1 MKTMFP
7 DSAHGGAVRTGQP
20 AWRRALAVM
29 LIALLSP
36 VPALFAFW
44 ADASGDWLPD
54 SWVDPASGHVFTLAE
69 LDAFSDDIDGDGLS
83 NAQEM
88 AIGTNPFSP
97 DTDGDGIS
105 DLLDPLPL
113 TASNLSPANGIV
125 WGAIALDDADGDG
138 IPNFLDDCPYGQY
151 GAQLGTPDTDGDGI
165 PDFID
170 PAPEDLY
177 NTSPFNGL
185 QWLGDALAD
194 ADGDGVP
201 NFHDWYP
208 YDSALWDPQQDPDG
222 DGLVKA
228 KDPHPADPYNP
239 SPVNGL
245 NWGPDVYGDADGDG
259 IPNFYDA
266 YPYDSGNGYVPPEPD
281 SDGDG
286 IPDSSDPSPWD
297 YDNFSAANGVSWQ
310 WDARGDADGDGISN
324 FYDQFPYDYYNG
336 NMPVFDQDGDGIPDA
351 EDPAPSD
358 STNLSPINGG
368 LWYTAALADADGDGN
383 PNFTDPWPYDPTNG
397 NLPPEWNSPTADT
410 DADGIPNAQ
419 DPALADPMNF
429 SIYNG
434 TSWHADAVGDIDGDG
449 IANFRD
455 EHPYDY
461 YNGGYAGP
469 DSDGDGIPDSQDPYP
484 SDPTNG
490 AGGTGGGGDPQPEP
504 DTDGDGRPDS
514 QDPYPNDPYDNADF
528 DHDGI
533 PDVSDPARSD
543 PNNLSPFN
551 GLEWFDGVRGD
562 GDGDGILNFWD
573 LEPYGPTPVD
583 TDGDGLLDSI
593 DPAPA
598 DPYNYSSYN
607 KTNWSADAL
616 GDTDG
621 DGIPNFFD
629 TWPYDSLNG
638 TGDADMDGIP
648 DAADPVPT
656 DSFNYSPYNQ
666 WSWSGVSALGDAD
679 NDGILNYFDTYP
691 DDPYNGLPPGQD
703 ADGDGIPN
711 EQDPDPRKADN
722 MSPYNGMNWWQS
734 VFGDV
739 DGDGTYNYWDYSPF
753 ADDLDR
759 DGIRDDLDPAPTDG
773 ANYSEINQR
782 AWYDGA
788 LNDNDLD
795 GTPNFYD
802 PDPDGGM
809 PYEPSLGEI
818 PSASASLLVILNDGY
833 EELGEPPAPG
843 VTPDRDMADAPL
855 AIKAGPR
862 AGKMA
867 IGKLTA
873 LNLSLPA
880 EYVDAGGSVTITQL
894 DGADSVRLHAVQ
906 MAGAEGV
913 AWQPVALGSAF
924 VPPSDGIWT
933 YWIEGVTEGDV
944 SLNFHFPQKTY
955 GGVDSEHPQGVMA
968 DSVDEQIDLM
978 VCSAHLSVDR
988 NRDGVISPGSYQD
1001 TTFEGRPF
1009 RFWVNNDSDSGEAGD
1024 AGTSDVPGTASVEG
1038 LNNGHIDGSRDLVD
1052 FFPVCLDIRGL
1063 TQLMPPGDG
1072 ISYKLRHGT
1081 GALSFTQTALA
1092 LSKSSD
1098 YLKEILPA
1106 EFGTDF
1112 SESASSAVTRRI
1124 TPEGVELTPRFL
1136 LGIQSGGGGVI
1147 LVEGHSATDSPL
1159 ILSVEKEGVV
1169 VVELQLHISLC
1180 EVEQMYRHV
1189 DLTGLA
1195 KEYDGSAVIPP
1206 LAPRGTE
1213 MDNPSGLPDS
1223 ETIDKYFVFVHGYS
1237 VSGYKARGWNA
1248 EVFKRL
1254 YALGSRARFIGVTWN
1269 GDTGLDYHKAVFHAF
1284 QAGDGLRAA
1293 LGLPAGTDVTV
1304 AAHSLGNMLV
1314 SHAIQSGGFTPARYY
1329 MINAAV
1335 PMEAYDSSVLEQK
1348 GPGSAY
1354 EAMTES
1360 DWKGKDDRMFASN
1373 WYRLFDAAYDS
1384 RGKLAWN
1391 GVFSTVMSKTSTLNF
1406 YSQGEDVVE
1415 NPKSSS
1421 SLIILDMIHN
1431 FDTER
1436 GAWGHQEMIKG
1447 GAGIASLAFGRVQGG
1462 WRRWDSREV
1471 DATTS
1476 DEELMTCP
1484 RFLPF
1489 LEGDLLSEDVA
1500 TGSIKAADSKVL
1512 YDLLAR
1518 GLPALSY
1525 AAAANPV
1532 PSLVAGGRNFDM
1544 EAQGRVSGVWPTDGH
1559 EGFRLGQW
1567 NHSDFKNVSLPYVA
1581 RMYQAMID
1589 KGNLKNSP

>member
-1 MKTMFP
+1 MKTMSP
-7 DSAHGGAVRTGQP
+7 DSAHSGAVRLGQP
-20 AWRRALAVM
+20 AWRRALAIM

-44 ADASGDWLPD
+44 ADASGDWQPD
-54 SWVDPASGHVFTLAE
+54 SWVDPASGHVFTLSE

-113 TASNLSPANGIV
+113 SASNLSPANGIV

-138 IPNFLDDCPYGQY
+138 TPNFLDEFPYGLSDIQV
-151 GAQLGTPDTDGDGI
+151 GSPDTDGDGI
-165 PDFID
+165 PDIID
-170 PAPEDLY
+170 PAPWDYSNWSLV
-177 NTSPFNGL
+177 NGL
-185 QWLGDALAD
+185 QWMGDALAD

-208 YDSALWDPQQDPDG
+208 YDSSLWDPLQDPDG
-222 DGLVKA
+222 DGFVKA
-228 KDPHPADPYNP
+228 KDPRPSDPYNA

-245 NWGPDVYGDADGDG
+245 NWGPDVYGDIDGDG

-266 YPYDSGNGYVPPEPD
+266 YPYDGGNGVITMEPD
-281 SDGDG
+281 ADCDG
-286 IPDSSDPSPWD
+286 IPDSVDPSPWD
-297 YDNFSAANGVSWQ
+297 YDNFSAANGISWQ
-310 WDARGDADGDGISN
+310 WDARGDADNDGISN

-336 NMPVFDQDGDGIPDA
+336 NVPVFDQDGDGIPDA
-351 EDPAPSD
+351 EDPAPTD
-358 STNLSPINGG
+358 PTNLSPVNGG

-410 DADGIPNAQ
+410 DGDGIANAQ
-419 DPALADPMNF
+419 DPALADPLNF

-434 TSWHADAVGDIDGDG
+434 TAWYGAAVGDIDGDG
-449 IANFRD
+449 IPNFRD

-469 DSDGDGIPDSQDPYP
+469 DTDGDGIPDVSDPYP
-484 SDPTNG
+484 NDPTNG
-490 AGGTGGGGDPQPEP
+490 SGGTGGGGDPQPEP

-528 DHDGI
+528 DGDGI
-533 PDVSDPARSD
+533 PDISDPAQAD

-551 GLEWFDGVRGD
+551 GLEWYADVRGD
-562 GDGDGILNFWD
+562 ADGDGILNFWD

-593 DPAPA
+593 DPAPE
-598 DPYNYSSYN
+598 DFYNFSAYN
-607 KTNWSADAL
+607 KTSWTSDAL
-616 GDTDG
+616 GDADG
-621 DGIPNFFD
+621 DGIPNYFD

-638 TGDADMDGIP
+638 TGDADGDGLS
-648 DAADPVPT
+648 DASDPAPS
-656 DSFNYSPYNQ
+656 DPFNNSPYNYQ
-666 WSWSGVSALGDAD
+666 GWDGPSALGDVD
-679 NDGILNYFDTYP
+679 NDGILNYFDAYP
-691 DDPYNGLPPGQD
+691 DDPYNGLPPGGD

-711 EQDPDPRKADN
+711 EQDPDPRNDAN
-722 MSPYNGMNWWQS
+722 TSPYNGVNWGEGAN
-734 VFGDV
+734 GDA
-739 DGDGTYNYWDYSPF
+739 DGDGTANYWDYSPYG
-753 ADDLDR
+753 DDLDG
-759 DGIRDDLDPAPTDG
+759 DGIRDSDDPAPNDAT
-773 ANYSEINQR
+773 NTSWINGR
-782 AWYDGA
+782 AWYGEA

-795 GTPNFYD
+795 GTLNFFD
-802 PDPDGGM
+802 PEPEGGPPREPDV
-809 PYEPSLGEI
+809 PQ
-818 PSASASLLVILNDGY
+818 PSASASQLVILNDDY
-833 EELGEPPAPG
+833 DELGAPPAPG
-843 VTPDRDMADAPL
+843 VTPKRDLEDADL
-855 AIKAGPR
+855 AIKAGDD

-867 IGKLTA
+867 TKGLTLLHLA
-873 LNLSLPA
+873 MPS
-880 EYVDAGGSVTITQL
+880 EYLAAGGSVTISKTEG
-894 DGADSVRLHAVQ
+894 DGAVLVHAVRTKDNVAEEHVVPFGSPYVPR
-906 MAGAEGV
+906 AGGGWE
-913 AWQPVALGSAF
+913 
-924 VPPSDGIWT
+924 
-933 YWIEGVTEGDV
+933 YWIEGVTEGPV
-944 SLNFHFPQKTY
+944 TLTCHFPQKTY
-955 GGVDSEHPQGVMA
+955 GGVDSEHPQGAMA

-988 NRDGVISPGSYQD
+988 DRDGVIAPGSYAD

-1081 GALSFTQTALA
+1081 GALSFTQTTLA

-1136 LGIQSGGGGVI
+1136 FGIQSGGGGVI

-1223 ETIDKYFVFVHGYS
+1223 ETIDKYFVFVHGYN

-1293 LGLPAGTDVTV
+1293 LGLPAGADVTV

-1314 SHAIQSGGFTPARYY
+1314 SHAIQSGGFTPTRYF
-1329 MINAAV
+1329 MINAAA
-1335 PMEAYDSSVLEQK
+1335 PLEAYDLASVDFVQRANMVED
-1348 GPGSAY
+1348 
-1354 EAMTES
+1354 
-1360 DWKGKDDRMFASN
+1360 DWKSRPARFYASN
-1373 WYRLFDAAYDS
+1373 WHELFMSYDFRS
-1384 RGKLAWN
+1384 KLKWKSL
-1391 GVFSTVMSKTSTLNF
+1391 FSDLRSFTTVYNY
-1406 YSQGEDVVE
+1406 YSPGEDVLGNTDTDTSAALVTLW
-1415 NPKSSS
+1415 NQGF
-1421 SLIILDMIHN
+1421 N
-1431 FDTER
+1431 FAR
-1436 GAWGHQEMIKG
+1436 GAWKSQELLKG
-1447 GAGIASLAFGRVQGG
+1447 VN
-1462 WRRWDSREV
+1462 W
-1471 DATTS
+1471 TTS
-1476 DEELMTCP
+1476 LGDLAMERGQAGWNANLLTYALTPESDITSQQLRVRP
-1484 RFLPF
+1484 YFKSFLEPF
-1489 LEGDLLSEDVA
+1489 LLDSGVIQDDPANAVKYDV
-1500 TGSIKAADSKVL
+1500 
-1512 YDLLAR
+1512 LAR
-1518 GLPALSY
+1518 GIPALSY
-1525 AAAANPV
+1525 AAGANRI
-1532 PSLVAGGRNFDM
+1532 PSFNGANFDM
-1544 EAQGRVSGVWPTDGH
+1544 EAQGRVPNVWPADGH
-1559 EGFRLGQW
+1559 SSSRFNRW
-1567 NHSDFKNVSLPYVA
+1567 IHSDFKNVALPYVS
-1581 RMYQAMID
+1581 RMYQSIID
-1589 KGNLKNSP
+1589 QGGFRSSP